1 MKTDFKFSNLLGT
14 VYRRGNLLFSPDGT
28 HLYSPVGNRVTVFNL
43 VEYAAVHQVLSLPE
57 FLDTDRLSSNKSY
70 TLPFAHRKNI
80 SRIGLTPQGN
90 LLLTVDEDGQAILTI
105 VNRRVAIY
113 HFSFKSA
120 VTALSFSPS
129 GRYFAVGLG
138 RKLEVWHVPSTP
150 DAHPDG
156 ELEFA
161 PFVKHHTH
169 TGHYDDVHHIEWS
182 SDSRFFISASKDLTA
197 RIWSLTREE
206 GFVPTVLSGHRQA
219 VVGAYFSKDQETI
232 YTVSRDGAVF
242 DWQYVGSK
250 RDDDEMEEEKEDDL
264 RWRIVNKH
272 YFLQNNTRL
281 KCAAFHADSNL
292 LVAGFSNGIFGL
304 YEMPD
309 FNQIHT
315 LSISQNDIDFVTIN
329 KSGEWLAFGAA
340 KLGQLLVWEW
350 QSESYILKQQGHFDS
365 MNSLVYSPDGQR
377 IITTADD
384 GKIKVWD
391 IESGFCIVTFTEH
404 TSGVTACEFAKK
416 GNVLFTS
423 SLDGSIRAWDL
434 IRYRNFRTFTAPSRL
449 SWSCMAV
456 DPSGEV
462 VAAGSLDSFDI
473 HIWSVQTGQLLD
485 QLAGHE
491 GPVSSLA
498 FAPNGNLLVSGSWDR
513 TARIWSVFDRTQT
526 SEPLQLQADVLD
538 IAIRPDSTQLAISTL
553 DGQLT
558 FWSLA
563 EAEQVA
569 GLDGRRDVSGG
580 RKIGDRRTAA
590 NVSGTKSYN
599 SIRYSTD
606 GSCLLAAGNS
616 KYICLYS
623 VTTMVLLKKFTVS
636 VNLSLSGTQEFL
648 NSRLLT
654 EAGPRGELDEQ
665 GEASDRED
673 RIDKSLPGSKRGG
686 DPSARKNAPAVRVSG
701 VAFSPAGTAFCAAS
715 TEGLL
720 IYSLDNTL
728 AFDPFD
734 LNMEITPAA
743 TLSVLETEKD
753 YLKALVMAF
762 RLNEAGLIKRVFQA
776 VPHRDIG
783 LVVEEM
789 PVVYVPR
796 LLRFVAAQTEQSPHI
811 EFCLL
816 WIKAL
821 VDKHGAWLA
830 ANRAKVDVELRVV
843 ARAVARMRDEI
854 RRLADENVYMV
865 SYLLGQAS
873 KKNDAAAGAAVGLS
887 SDKLLGMDDHDA
899 KDPKLLT
906 SGDKGLSLD
915 DIMHE
920 NESEEEWIGVE

>member
-1 MKTDFKFSNLLGT
+1 M
-14 VYRRGNLLFSPDGT
+14 
-28 HLYSPVGNRVTVFNL
+28 
-43 VEYAAVHQVLSLPE
+43 
-57 FLDTDRLSSNKSY
+57 
-70 TLPFAHRKNI
+70 
-80 SRIGLTPQGN
+80 
-90 LLLTVDEDGQAILTI
+90 
-105 VNRRVAIY
+105 
-113 HFSFKSA
+113 
-120 VTALSFSPS
+120 
-129 GRYFAVGLG
+129 
-138 RKLEVWHVPSTP
+138 WHVPSTP
-150 DAHPDG
+150 DTNPQG

-169 TGHYDDVHHIEWS
+169 TGHYDDVQHIEWS
-182 SDSRFFISASKDLTA
+182 SDSRFFLSTSKDLTA
-197 RIWSLTREE
+197 RIWSLTPEDA
-206 GFVPTVLSGHRQA
+206 FTPTVLSGHRQA

-232 YTVSRDGAVF
+232 YTVSKDGAVF
-242 DWQYVGSK
+242 DWKYVGPK
-250 RDDDEMEEEKEDDL
+250 RNEDEMDEDEEEDESKM

-272 YFLQNNTRL
+272 FFMQNNAHL
-281 KCAAFHADSNL
+281 KCAAYHADSNL

-304 YEMPD
+304 YEMPE

-329 KSGEWLAFGAA
+329 KSGEWLAFGAS

-350 QSESYILKQQGHFDS
+350 QSESYILKQQGHFDA

-377 IITTADD
+377 IITTSDD

-434 IRYRNFRTFTAPSRL
+434 VRYRNFRTFTAPTRL

-498 FAPNGNLLVSGSWDR
+498 FAPNGSLLVSGSWDR

-538 IAIRPDSTQLAISTL
+538 IAVRPDSTQLAISTL

-558 FWSLA
+558 FWSISD
-563 EAEQVA
+563 AEQVA
-569 GLDGRRDVSGG
+569 GLDGRRDASGG

-590 NVSGTKSYN
+590 NVSGTKCYN

-648 NSRLLT
+648 NSKLLT
-654 EAGPRGELDEQ
+654 EAGPLAELDDQ

-673 RIDKSLPGSKRGG
+673 RIDKSLPGAKRG
-686 DPSARKNAPAVRVSG
+686 DPSSRKNMPEVRVSG

-720 IYSLDNTL
+720 IYSIDNTVQ
-728 AFDPFD
+728 FDPFD

-743 TLSVLETEKD
+743 TLAILEDEKD

-776 VPHRDIG
+776 VPYQDIS
-783 LVVEEM
+783 LVVEET

-821 VDKHGAWLA
+821 VDKHGAWLT
-830 ANRAKVDVELRVV
+830 ANRAKVDIELRVV
-843 ARAVARMRDEI
+843 ARAVTRMREEI
-854 RRLADENVYMV
+854 RRLADENIYMV
-865 SYLLGQAS
+865 DYLLGQAGT
-873 KKNDAAAGAAVGLS
+873 KDASHSGTSLKWAAGEDG
-887 SDKLLGMDDHDA
+887 DQ
-899 KDPKLLT
+899 KLLT
-906 SGDKGLSLD
+906 ADKETGLGDLIG
-915 DIMHE
+915 E
-920 NESEEEWIGVE
+920 EESEEEWIGVE

>member
-1 MKTDFKFSNLLGT
+1 M
-14 VYRRGNLLFSPDGT
+14 
-28 HLYSPVGNRVTVFNL
+28 
-43 VEYAAVHQVLSLPE
+43 
-57 FLDTDRLSSNKSY
+57 
-70 TLPFAHRKNI
+70 
-80 SRIGLTPQGN
+80 
-90 LLLTVDEDGQAILTI
+90 
-105 VNRRVAIY
+105 
-113 HFSFKSA
+113 
-120 VTALSFSPS
+120 
-129 GRYFAVGLG
+129 
-138 RKLEVWHVPSTP
+138 PSTP

-169 TGHYDDVHHIEWS
+169 TGHFDEVRHIEWS
-182 SDSRFFISASKDLTA
+182 SDSRFFLSASKDLTA
-197 RIWSLTREE
+197 RVWSLNQEE
-206 GFVPTVLSGHRQA
+206 GFIPTVLSGHRQA

-232 YTVSRDGAVF
+232 YTISKDGAVF
-242 DWQYVGSK
+242 DWKYVASK
-250 RDDDEMEEEKEDDL
+250 HDDDEMDDEEQEKDM

-272 YFLQNNTRL
+272 YFMQNNAHL
-281 KCAAFHADSNL
+281 KCAAYHADSNL

-309 FNQIHT
+309 FNMIHT

-329 KSGEWLAFGAA
+329 KTGEWLAFGAS

-404 TSGVTACEFAKK
+404 TSGVTACEFTKK

-434 IRYRNFRTFTAPSRL
+434 IRYRNFRTFTAPTRL

-498 FAPNGNLLVSGSWDR
+498 FSPNGNTLVSGSWDR
-513 TARIWSVFDRTQT
+513 TARIWSIFDRTQT

-538 IAIRPDSTQLAISTL
+538 IAIRPDSTQFAISTL

-558 FWSLA
+558 FWNMT
-563 EAEQVA
+563 EALQVS

-590 NVSGTKSYN
+590 NVAGTKAYN
-599 SIRYSTD
+599 SIKYSAD
-606 GSCLLAAGNS
+606 GSCLLAGGNS

-648 NSRLLT
+648 NSKLLT
-654 EAGPRGELDEQ
+654 EAGPQGELDDQ

-673 RIDKSLPGSKRGG
+673 RIDKSLPGSKRG
-686 DPSARKNAPAVRVSG
+686 DPSSRKNMPEVRVSG

-720 IYSLDNTL
+720 IYSLDNVL
-728 AFDPFD
+728 QFDPFD

-743 TLSVLETEKD
+743 TLAVLEDEKD

-776 VPHRDIG
+776 IPYQDIP
-783 LVVEEM
+783 LVVEEL

-796 LLRFVAAQTEQSPHI
+796 LLRFVAAETEQSPHI

-821 VDKHGAWLA
+821 VDKHGPWLT
-830 ANRAKVDVELRVV
+830 ANRGKIDMELRVV
-843 ARAVARMRDEI
+843 NRAVARMRDEI
-854 RRLADENVYMV
+854 RKLADENVYMV
-865 SYLLGQAS
+865 DYLLGQAET
-873 KKNDAAAGAAVGLS
+873 
-887 SDKLLGMDDHDA
+887 
-899 KDPKLLT
+899 KDTAREGKALAWSLNGENGTGLLT
-906 SGDKGLSLD
+906 AGQEGMTVD
-915 DIMHE
+915 DLVSE
-920 NESEEEWIGVE
+920 GESEEEWIGVE

>member
-14 VYRRGNLLFSPDGT
+14 VYSRGNLVFSPDGT
-28 HLYSPVGNRVTVFNL
+28 DLFSPVGNRVTVFNL
-43 VEYAAVHQVLSLPE
+43 V
-57 FLDTDRLSSNKSY
+57 DNKSY

-80 SRIGLTPQGN
+80 ARIGLTPQGN
-90 LLLTVDEDGQAILTI
+90 LLLTIDEDGQAILTNI
-105 VNRRVAIY
+105 ARRIAIY
-113 HFSFKSA
+113 NFSFKSG

-169 TGHYDDVHHIEWS
+169 TGHFDDVRHIEWS
-182 SDSRFFISASKDLTA
+182 SDSRFFLSASKDLTA
-197 RIWSLTREE
+197 RIWSLNQEE
-206 GFVPTVLSGHRQA
+206 GFIPTVLSGHRQG

-232 YTVSRDGAVF
+232 YTISKDGAVF
-242 DWQYVGSK
+242 DWKYVASK
-250 RDDDEMEEEKEDDL
+250 QDNDEMDDEEQERDL

-272 YFLQNNTRL
+272 YFMQNNAHL
-281 KCAAFHADSNL
+281 KCAAYHADSNL

-309 FNQIHT
+309 FNMIHT

-329 KSGEWLAFGAA
+329 KTGEWLAFGAS

-404 TSGVTACEFAKK
+404 TSGVTACEFTKK

-434 IRYRNFRTFTAPSRL
+434 IRYRNFRTFTAPTRL

-498 FAPNGNLLVSGSWDR
+498 FAPNGNTLISGSWDR
-513 TARIWSVFDRTQT
+513 TARIWSIFDRTQT

-538 IAIRPDSTQLAISTL
+538 IAIRPDSTQFAVSTL

-558 FWSLA
+558 FWSVT
-563 EAEQVA
+563 EALQVS

-590 NVSGTKSYN
+590 NVAGTKAYN
-599 SIRYSTD
+599 SIKYSTD
-606 GSCLLAAGNS
+606 GTCLLAGGNS

-648 NSRLLT
+648 NSKLLT
-654 EAGPRGELDEQ
+654 EAGPQGELDDQ

-673 RIDKSLPGSKRGG
+673 RIDKSLPGSKRG
-686 DPSARKNAPAVRVSG
+686 DPSSRKNMPEVRVSG
-701 VAFSPAGTAFCAAS
+701 VSFSPAGTAFCAAS

-720 IYSLDNTL
+720 IYSLDNVL
-728 AFDPFD
+728 QFDPFD

-743 TLSVLETEKD
+743 TLAVLEDEKD

-776 VPHRDIG
+776 IPYQDIS

-796 LLRFVAAQTEQSPHI
+796 LLRFVAAETEQSPHI

-821 VDKHGAWLA
+821 VDKHGAWLT
-830 ANRAKVDVELRVV
+830 ANRGKIDMELRVV
-843 ARAVARMRDEI
+843 NRAVTRMRDEI
-854 RRLADENVYMV
+854 RKLADENVYMV
-865 SYLLGQAS
+865 DYLLGQAEN
-873 KKNDAAAGAAVGLS
+873 KDASQDGKALTFS
-887 SDKLLGMDDHDA
+887 LGGENGTN
-899 KDPKLLT
+899 LLT
-906 SGDKGLSLD
+906 AGQEGVTITDLVN
-915 DIMHE
+915 E
-920 NESEEEWIGVE
+920 EESEEEWIGVE